1 MSPSIHDKFDISG
14 KVAIVTGASS
24 GLGTVF
30 ARGLAATGAKV
41 VLAARRQNRLKKLVA
56 ELSTG
61 GAQSLA
67 VGCDVACEDEVVR
80 LVESTMERFGRLDIL
95 VNNAGIANSEPAEA
109 EDLQRFRQVV
119 DINLTGTFICAQHC
133 ARVMLKTGHGS
144 IVNIASIM
152 GLVGIGKIPQ
162 ASYNASKAAVVNLT
176 RELAAQWANRGVRVN
191 ALAPGYFPSE
201 MTAPLFEDERLQK
214 FLRRRIPME
223 RPGDTKELLGPL
235 LLLASDASSYITG
248 HTLVVDGGWTII

>member
-1 MSPSIHDKFDISG
+1 M
-14 KVAIVTGASS
+14 
-24 GLGTVF
+24 
-30 ARGLAATGAKV
+30 
-41 VLAARRQNRLKKLVA
+41 
-56 ELSTG
+56 
-61 GAQSLA
+61 
-67 VGCDVACEDEVVR
+67 
-80 LVESTMERFGRLDIL
+80 
-95 VNNAGIANSEPAEA
+95 
-109 EDLQRFRQVV
+109 

-133 ARVMLKTGHGS
+133 GRVMLKAGQGS

-176 RELAAQWANRGVRVN
+176 RELAAQWARRGVRVN

-201 MTAPLFEDERLQK
+201 MTAPMFEDERSQK
-214 FLRRRIPME
+214 FLRQRIPMW
-223 RPGDTKELLGPL
+223 RPGNPEELLGPL

>member
-1 MSPSIHDKFDISG
+1 MSPSIHEKFDISG

-30 ARGLAATGAKV
+30 AKGLAAAGAKV
-41 VLAARRQNRLKKLVA
+41 VLAARRENRLEKLVA
-56 ELSTG
+56 ELNTD
-61 GAQSLA
+61 GAQALA
-67 VGCDVACEDEVVR
+67 VGCDVVREDEVVR
-80 LVESTMERFGRLDIL
+80 LVESAMDHFGRLDIL

-109 EDLQRFRQVV
+109 EDLQRFRQVM

-133 ARVMLKTGHGS
+133 GRVMLKAGQGS

-152 GLVGIGKIPQ
+152 GLVAIGKIPQ

-176 RELAAQWANRGVRVN
+176 RELAAQWAKRGVRVN

-201 MTAPLFEDERLQK
+201 MTAPLFEDERLQN
-214 FLRRRIPME
+214 FLRRRIPMW
-223 RPGDTKELLGPL
+223 RTGDPEELLGPL

>member
-1 MSPSIHDKFDISG
+1 LDPSIYDKFDISG

-24 GLGTVF
+24 GLGTVY
-30 ARGLAATGAKV
+30 ARGLAAAGSMV
-41 VLAARRQNRLKKLVA
+41 VLAARRKDRLKKLVS

-61 GAQSLA
+61 GAQALA
-67 VGCDVACEDEVVR
+67 VGCDVAREDEVAR
-80 LVESTMERFGRLDIL
+80 LVEATMDRFGRLDIL
-95 VNNAGIANSEPAEA
+95 VNNAGIVNNEPAEA
-109 EDLQRFRQVV
+109 EDLNRFRQVM

-133 ARVMLKTGHGS
+133 GRVMLRAGHGS

-152 GLVGIGKIPQ
+152 GLIGIGTIPQ

-176 RELAAQWANRGVRVN
+176 RELAAQWAKRGVRVN

-201 MTAPLFEDERLQK
+201 MTAPLFEDERSQN
-214 FLRRRIPME
+214 FLRRRIPMW
-223 RPGDTKELLGPL
+223 RLGDPEELLGPL

-248 HTLVVDGGWTII
+248 HTLVVDGGYTII